1 MNQFFSFKRFTLLV
15 LKHWA
20 DNKKRYGLSVLAFI
34 GLLITWFVF
43 TLLVEPDI
51 RMPKDVQQI
60 TYFFSLFVVGTFYAS
75 QYFSDL
81 GSRSKGINFLLVPAS
96 AFEKL
101 LCSLLYTVVLFF
113 VVFTT
118 IFYIVD
124 SLMVAISS
132 NLPGNNEV
140 NGKPTVVNVFKIII
154 LRFNRDSTINFLLLY
169 FSVQSVFLLGS
180 VFFEKYSFIFLA
192 AALIASFFG
201 VSFDYW
207 GIKQGWTIELLGM
220 LLLQFA
226 ATLYGVALLRLKIV
240 PISQAILLLGS
251 IPFCIISFLLLK
263 QIPSAPTLPFALASI
278 ALGLF
283 ILRKSKTQENA
294 KVAAFAALIAKI

>member
-1 MNQFFSFKRFTLLV
+1 MTTSKN
-15 LKHWA
+15 LKWSGISA
-20 DNKKRYGLSVLAFI
+20 IMGGVLACLVAPLMSVGYYSSYAMPSETPPFWFSTAQPI
-34 GLLITWFVF
+34 LGLFLSFADVKTAYTTYGKIFAVVY
-43 TLLVEPDI
+43 LL
-51 RMPKDVQQI
+51 
-60 TYFFSLFVVGTFYAS
+60 F
-75 QYFSDL
+75 
-81 GSRSKGINFLLVPAS
+81 
-96 AFEKL
+96 
-101 LCSLLYTVVLFF
+101 
-113 VVFTT
+113 
-118 IFYIVD
+118 
-124 SLMVAISS
+124 
-132 NLPGNNEV
+132 LPG
-140 NGKPTVVNVFKIII
+140 VFALHSMQERAKS
-154 LRFNRDSTINFLLLY
+154 R
-169 FSVQSVFLLGS
+169 
-180 VFFEKYSFIFLA
+180 FEKYSFIFLA